1 MALRF
6 IFFDT
11 ETTGTFAGRD
21 RIIEIAAFDPLK
33 GKTFEMLI
41 NPGIPIPKDATF
53 VHKITDEMVQQAPS
67 FKEVAS
73 KFLEFCSGDVALIA
87 HNNIAFDK
95 PFLQAE
101 MKRADLFI
109 PTEWLF
115 IDSLV
120 WARRYRK
127 DLPRHSLQYLR
138 QIYGIKE
145 NQAHRAL
152 NDVMVLYEVFC
163 CMTDDLSPEEI
174 HRLLVK
180 AGLGVRQTQAET
192 VQQPSTQVEPR
203 FVPKEQVS
211 YSLCS

>member
-11 ETTGTFAGRD
+11 ETTGTHAARD
-21 RIIEIAAFDPLK
+21 RIIEIAAFDPLR

-53 VHKITDEMVQQAPS
+53 VHKITDAMVQQSPS
-67 FKEVAS
+67 FKEVAIQ
-73 KFLEFCSGDVALIA
+73 FLEFCAGDVALIA

-95 PFLQAE
+95 PFLEAE
-101 MKRADLFI
+101 MKRADLTI
-109 PTEWLF
+109 PAQWLF
-115 IDSLV
+115 MDSLV

-163 CMTDDLSPEEI
+163 CMTDDLSPDDVY
-174 HRLLVK
+174 RLLAK
-180 AGLGVRQTQAET
+180 AGLGIRQTQAESI
-192 VQQPSTQVEPR
+192 QLLPTQLQTA
-203 FVPKEQVS
+203 FIAKEQES
-211 YSLCS
+211 YSLFS